1 MRFKTKITQKWSVLL
16 LLALLTMLALG
27 GCEPGVD
34 EEEVPVT
41 VTTTGLDVGVETT
54 VVVEATPEEPEE
66 VGVDTTVPAQDPLLP
81 VTEVPTVT
89 AEGEAVAEETPTTPV
104 ATEPAF
110 EEAMQDESSVILR
123 LSTLLGH
130 PVATALDENVG
141 EVMGALVDTQGT
153 LSYILLGGGEYL
165 ADNETIVAVEA
176 NLFDATFEEG
186 DEDGTIF
193 YLGSIPYLQSL
204 SPLDRALPQGDSL
217 AVNTEDAGVAAET
230 ENLLWIGEP
239 GMLSNL
245 NLLSPQGEDPGEV
258 QDLIIN
264 LSPGQVL
271 YVVINTGERT
281 IAIPWQRLQYDA
293 TADHFAVNAD
303 ETTLANA
310 PILNLEEWQQPVAPD
325 WDAEIQQFWQE
336 TE

>member
-1 MRFKTKITQKWSVLL
+1 MTVKNKIRQKWFVLL
-16 LLALLTMLALG
+16 LVALLTTLALG

-54 VVVEATPEEPEE
+54 VVVEATPGEAEE

-81 VTEVPTVT
+81 VTPEGTVT

-110 EEAMQDESSVILR
+110 EEAMEDESEVILR
-123 LSTLLGH
+123 LSSLLGH
-130 PVATALDENVG
+130 PVTTALDEDVG
-141 EVMGALVDTQGT
+141 EIRGALVDTQGT
-153 LSYILLGGGEYL
+153 LPYILLGGGEYL
-165 ADNETIVAVEA
+165 TENEATVAVEA
-176 NLFDATFEEG
+176 NLFDATLTEG
-186 DEDGTIF
+186 DEADTIF

-204 SPLDRALPQGDSL
+204 TPLDQALQQEDTL
-217 AVNTEDAGVAAET
+217 AVNSEDVGVAAET
-230 ENLLWIGEP
+230 DNLLWIGES

-264 LSPGQVL
+264 LSQGQVL
-271 YVVINTGERT
+271 YAVIDTGEST
-281 IAIPWQRLQYDA
+281 IAIPWERLQYDE
-293 TADHFAVNAD
+293 TAAHFTVNAD

-310 PILNLEEWQQPVAPD
+310 PTLNLDEWQQPVAPD
-325 WDAEIQQFWQE
+325 WDADIRQFWQE